1 MLEDED
7 RYYNWYHGYTY
18 LQFPFYDKDGVN
30 LWMTTFATR
39 GAVST
44 QYFGDKFDADK
55 VEAILWSRIII
66 GPPEGQGVTDNPN
79 ITFHFDIEKVSMEG
93 LSTGY
98 DNYFYNFIPQQFLQ
112 IPANKNRVGATFTPP
127 NSIGG
132 QVKNGR
138 KVSLQELR
146 KQKIDLMPGFKI
158 TWHYSGEEVEPFAKY
173 SKYESNSA
181 FIRYKPE
188 CEYNV

>member
-1 MLEDED
+1 MDD
-7 RYYNWYHGYTY
+7 
-18 LQFPFYDKDGVN
+18 
-30 LWMTTFATR
+30 TFATR

-55 VEAILWSRIII
+55 VEAIHWSRIII

-132 QVKNGR
+132 QVNNGR

-158 TWHYSGEEVEPFAKY
+158 TWHYSGEKVEPFAKY

-188 CEYNV
+188 CEYN